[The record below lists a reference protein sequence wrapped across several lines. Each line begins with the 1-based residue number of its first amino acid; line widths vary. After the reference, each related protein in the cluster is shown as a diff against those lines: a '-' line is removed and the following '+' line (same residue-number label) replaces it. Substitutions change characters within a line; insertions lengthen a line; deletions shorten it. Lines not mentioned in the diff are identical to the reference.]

1 LRKQK
6 GGYIAYISPPISLVF
21 PIFFYCVEKEK
32 EDGLGMGFAER
43 GRGRGT

>member
-32 EDGLGMGFAER
+32 EEGLGMGFAER